1 MATVR
6 INDKLLKEIQDW
18 LDKNGNKYKHPSV
31 SAFVNNVIYD
41 KLNQLKNKK

>member
-6 INDKLLKEIQDW
+6 INDKLLEEIQDW

-31 SAFVNNVIYD
+31 SAFVNNAIYD

>member
-6 INDKLLKEIQDW
+6 ISYKLLKEIQDW

-31 SAFVNNVIYD
+31 SAFVNNSIYD
-41 KLNQLKNKK
+41 KLNQLNNKK

>member
-6 INDKLLKEIQDW
+6 IDDKLLKEIQDW

-31 SAFVNNVIYD
+31 SAFLNNAVYD
-41 KLNQLKNKK
+41 KLKQLNNKK